1 MNITTTIL
9 AVGSALRHAQS
20 LGVPVHVLVGMTWLD
35 GLVVDVD
42 GEGVVLSS
50 PTGES
55 LVVRIAGITAVRVE
69 RSHEP
74 SQVTPERPSYDGL
87 PFPHPSPADL
97 TTLSSVPTPA
107 DSRVST
113 GVSG

>member
-9 AVGSALRHAQS
+9 TVGSALRHAQD

-35 GLVVDVD
+35 GVVVDVD

-74 SQVTPERPSYDGL
+74 SPDTLARPAYDGHRL
-87 PFPHPSPADL
+87 RHPL
-97 TTLSSVPTPA
+97 PA
-107 DSRVST
+107 DSRVSSE
-113 GVSG
+113 VSR